1 MKLKFNK
8 LILFLILI
16 TLPFGMLIS
25 LVASDLRTSAA
36 DPFTAYESS
45 SELTV
50 DGVADEAAWA
60 SATALAFTT
69 SGGTLANTEVTIK
82 SVYTA
87 TNIYMY
93 ATWADDTFSA
103 SRGRYNVSGYV
114 YDQTLAAGGS
124 EDRIALLWEI
134 GTVTGFSSS
143 GCDAKCHDL
152 TTSVSLPAGEIAD
165 MWHIKAARG
174 GGRISHAGS
183 GFVVDASTYELTA
196 GTVSLHGYAD
206 DKHVDDGGR
215 TNDAGDGPYYNNAED
230 DHALWI
236 EESPSSWIDAMIIT
250 DTEIAAGETINI
262 SAGIAGSW
270 TNLTDAVDAYVALNA
285 NVPRHI
291 LRTPTSSHGD
301 IEVAIKWVNGVYTVE
316 TKRELDTGNADD
328 VAFDPT
334 GTDTYLFSISIF
346 DNEGQE
352 TDGPKEHSTYTGPIE
367 LSFGVDTAPP
377 APIPGYDLVIF
388 MGGIFVISAII
399 VKIRMTRKHK

>member
-1 MKLKFNK
+1 MKIKSKK
-8 LILFLILI
+8 LILFSIVLL
-16 TLPFGMLIS
+16 LPFGMLIS

-50 DGVADEAAWA
+50 DGVADETAWG
-60 SATALAFTT
+60 SATALAVTT
-69 SGGTLANTEVTIK
+69 SGGTLLNTEVTLK
-82 SVYTA
+82 AVYTA

-124 EDRIALLWEI
+124 EDRIAFMWEI
-134 GTVTGFSSS
+134 GTVTGFSSN
-143 GCDAKCHDL
+143 GCDVMCHDL
-152 TTSVSLPAGEIAD
+152 TTPVDLPSGEVAD

-215 TNDAGDGPYYNNAED
+215 TNDAGNGPYFDNVENG
-230 DHALWI
+230 HALWI
-236 EESPSSWIDAMIIT
+236 EKSPSTWIDAMIIT
-250 DTEIAAGETINI
+250 ETEIAAGETINI
-262 SAGIAGSW
+262 TAGIAGSW
-270 TNLTDAVDAYVALNA
+270 ENLTDAVDAYVALDA

-291 LRTPTSSHGD
+291 LRTPTLSHGD
-301 IEVAIKWVNGVYTVE
+301 IEVAIKWVNGVYTLE
-316 TKRELDTGNADD
+316 TKRALDTGNADD

-334 GTDTYLFSISIF
+334 GTDTYFFSVALF

-352 TDGPKEHSTYTGPIE
+352 TDGPKEHSTYKGPIE
-367 LSFGVDTAPP
+367 LSFGASTGTP

-388 MGGIFVISAII
+388 IGGIFVISAILI
-399 VKIRMTRKHK
+399 KIRVTRKHK